1 MIIICI
7 IDLSGVIGRPDKIE
21 RSIEIGIVG
30 RSTMNDSIDRSLR
43 GTTCSFLVLPL
54 CLSQRQRYI

>member
-7 IDLSGVIGRPDKIE
+7 IDLSRVIGRPDKIE

-30 RSTMNDSIDRSLR
+30 RSTMNDSIDKPLR

-54 CLSQRQRYI
+54 CLS